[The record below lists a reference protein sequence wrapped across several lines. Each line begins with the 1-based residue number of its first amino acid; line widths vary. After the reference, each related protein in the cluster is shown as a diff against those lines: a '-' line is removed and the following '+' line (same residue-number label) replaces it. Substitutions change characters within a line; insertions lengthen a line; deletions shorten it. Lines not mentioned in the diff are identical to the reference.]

1 MGQTKADC
9 KMASA
14 KVENNREEL
23 HSYLIVASEL
33 PPMQH
38 YLSEIPLMDRKAGA
52 LGGEDGVE
60 KAEFPG
66 GGPTPLYH
74 LERSQEFG
82 MHSFC
87 YEAELPSSQE
97 EALAFPLMHSHIH
110 RFSKV
115 WKQAPTGLLQSSA
128 KYQAAAK
135 SYKTTNKKK
144 EDDDPGKLIKP
155 ADQVELTEAELKEEI
170 TKTLT
175 ARNPH
180 APQNIAHY
188 KFNDGAYKLTTVV
201 NHMAVHFVLEGCL
214 EHQDFDDSHSLTA
227 TEELTEDATGEEGEE
242 SDEDDSG
249 DGGEEEEAGE
259 DDIPDSAAS
268 KANAEPKCTNQ
279 FNFIERSSQTIN
291 NPLQGRACQTVP
303 PPRCNYYATAF
314 QWDIYD
320 VYMAE
325 LQKQEVKK
333 EKQKDDTCEKN
344 KKMMLIEK
352 PSDDIT
358 QVSKSAKLL
367 ERMVNQNT
375 FNEVAQDFKYFEDAA
390 DEFRD
395 EEGTVLPLWKFQYDK
410 AKMMCVTALCW
421 NFIYPDFF
429 GVGLGSYDFSKQG
442 RGMLLFYTLKNS
454 TYPEYIFPTG
464 SGVLSLDIHKQHS
477 YLVAVGFYDGCVCVY
492 NLKNKGQNPQYKST
506 VNTGKHTDPV
516 WQVRWQNDNSLN
528 FYSVSSDGRVVSWM
542 LIKNE
547 LAFSDA
553 LKLTLDYT
561 VSDGLEG
568 IQELIRASGT
578 SFDFHTQ
585 IDDLFIVGTEEG
597 KIHKCSKNYS
607 SQYLKT
613 YEAHNMAVGTVR
625 WNPYHS
631 KVFIS
636 CSSDWSVK
644 IWDQDFN
651 TPMFT
656 FELHASV
663 GDVAWAPYSSTV
675 FAAVTTEGL
684 GKKGRDLVEGPEAEV
699 AKMEKL
705 LSLLRP

>member
-1 MGQTKADC
+1 M
-9 KMASA
+9 
-14 KVENNREEL
+14 
-23 HSYLIVASEL
+23 
-33 PPMQH
+33 
-38 YLSEIPLMDRKAGA
+38 
-52 LGGEDGVE
+52 
-60 KAEFPG
+60 
-66 GGPTPLYH
+66 
-74 LERSQEFG
+74 
-82 MHSFC
+82 
-87 YEAELPSSQE
+87 
-97 EALAFPLMHSHIH
+97 
-110 RFSKV
+110 SKD
-115 WKQAPTGLLQSSA
+115 
-128 KYQAAAK
+128 QAAAK

-144 EDDDPGKLIKP
+144 DDDDPGKLIKP
-155 ADQVELTEAELKEEI
+155 ADQLELSEAELKEEM
-170 TKTLT
+170 TRTLT

-188 KFNDGAYKLTTVV
+188 KFNDGAYKLTTAV

-227 TEELTEDATGEEGEE
+227 TEELTEDATGEGEEE
-242 SDEDDSG
+242 SDEGGSG
-249 DGGEEEEAGE
+249 DGGEEEAGE

-268 KANAEPKCTNQ
+268 KANNEPKCTNQ
-279 FNFIERSSQTIN
+279 FNFIERASQTIN
-291 NPLQGRACQTVP
+291 NPLQGRSCQTVP
-303 PPRCNYYATAF
+303 PPRYNYYATAF

-333 EKQKDDTCEKN
+333 EKQKDKSCEKN

-352 PSDDIT
+352 PISNTLRMRQMNLGMRRALFSPCGSSTMTKPKRCVSLPSVDD
-358 QVSKSAKLL
+358 
-367 ERMVNQNT
+367 
-375 FNEVAQDFKYFEDAA
+375 FN
-390 DEFRD
+390 
-395 EEGTVLPLWKFQYDK
+395 
-410 AKMMCVTALCW
+410 
-421 NFIYPDFF
+421 
-429 GVGLGSYDFSKQG
+429 KQG
-442 RGMLLFYTLKNS
+442 CGMLLFYTLKNS
-454 TYPEYIFPTG
+454 TFPEYIFPTG

-492 NLKNKGQNPQYKST
+492 NLKKKGLDPQYKST
-506 VNTGKHTDPV
+506 IDTGKHTDPV

-547 LAFSDA
+547 LLFSDA
-553 LKLTLDYT
+553 LRLALDYT

-568 IQELIRASGT
+568 IQELIRSSGT

-585 IDDLFIVGTEEG
+585 IDDLFIVGTKEG

-613 YEAHNMAVGTVR
+613 YDGHNMAVDTVR
-625 WNPYHS
+625 WNPYHP

-636 CSSDWSVK
+636 CSSDWTVK

-651 TPMFT
+651 PPMFT
-656 FELHASV
+656 FELNASV

-684 GKKGRDLVEGPEAEV
+684 VHVFDLAINKYQAICQQPVVNKKKTKLTHIEFNPVEPVIIVGDDRGSVISLKLSPNLRKKPKGKKGRDLVEGPEAEV
-699 AKMEKL
+699 AKIEKL
-705 LSLLRP
+705 LSLLRH

>member
-1 MGQTKADC
+1 M
-9 KMASA
+9 
-14 KVENNREEL
+14 
-23 HSYLIVASEL
+23 
-33 PPMQH
+33 
-38 YLSEIPLMDRKAGA
+38 
-52 LGGEDGVE
+52 
-60 KAEFPG
+60 
-66 GGPTPLYH
+66 
-74 LERSQEFG
+74 
-82 MHSFC
+82 
-87 YEAELPSSQE
+87 
-97 EALAFPLMHSHIH
+97 
-110 RFSKV
+110 SKD
-115 WKQAPTGLLQSSA
+115 
-128 KYQAAAK
+128 QAAAK

-144 EDDDPGKLIKP
+144 DDDDPGKLIKP
-155 ADQVELTEAELKEEI
+155 ADQLELSEAELKEEM
-170 TKTLT
+170 TRTLT

-188 KFNDGAYKLTTVV
+188 KFNDGAYKLTTAV

-227 TEELTEDATGEEGEE
+227 TEELTEDATGEGEEE
-242 SDEDDSG
+242 SDEGGSG
-249 DGGEEEEAGE
+249 DGGEEEAGE

-268 KANAEPKCTNQ
+268 KANNEPKCTNQ
-279 FNFIERSSQTIN
+279 FNFIERASQTIN
-291 NPLQGRACQTVP
+291 NPLQGRSCQTVP
-303 PPRCNYYATAF
+303 PPRYNYYATAF

-333 EKQKDDTCEKN
+333 EKQKDKSCEKN

-352 PSDDIT
+352 PISNT
-358 QVSKSAKLL
+358 LRMRQMNLGMRRALFSPCGSSTMTKPKRCVS
-367 ERMVNQNT
+367 
-375 FNEVAQDFKYFEDAA
+375 
-390 DEFRD
+390 
-395 EEGTVLPLWKFQYDK
+395 LPS
-410 AKMMCVTALCW
+410 V
-421 NFIYPDFF
+421 
-429 GVGLGSYDFSKQG
+429 
-442 RGMLLFYTLKNS
+442 
-454 TYPEYIFPTG
+454 G

-492 NLKNKGQNPQYKST
+492 NLKKKGLDPQYKST
-506 VNTGKHTDPV
+506 IDTGKHTDPV

-547 LAFSDA
+547 LLFSDA
-553 LKLTLDYT
+553 LRLALDYT

-568 IQELIRASGT
+568 IQELIRSSGT

-585 IDDLFIVGTEEG
+585 IDDLFIVGTKEG

-613 YEAHNMAVGTVR
+613 YDGHNMAVDTVR
-625 WNPYHS
+625 WNPYHP

-636 CSSDWSVK
+636 CSSDWTVK

-651 TPMFT
+651 PPMFT
-656 FELHASV
+656 FELNASV

-684 GKKGRDLVEGPEAEV
+684 VHVFDLAINKYQAICQQPVVNKKKTKLTHIEFNPVEPVIIVGDDRGSVISLKLSPNLRKKPKGKKGRDLVEGPEAEV
-699 AKMEKL
+699 AKIEKL
-705 LSLLRP
+705 LSLLRH